1 MPFDT
6 DNFLSVTNGGFLE
19 VTRIN
24 RIYRVNTNKLAA
36 KYNRALL
43 IVNLPSIAAVLTLL
57 AVTLINDGKPLTIF
71 NYKVNFYILTAA
83 VAVAFFTSLFS
94 AVLTNPVL
102 KGHSKETYIEICGG
116 DMVISQFVES
126 AKCEGRHLCYKKLW
140 IIKMADI
147 EDVFYTGR
155 YIVISGKARLF
166 TERSDRLRYSRT
178 ENGIEFEHWWYN
190 ENGGQTL
197 DYIQFRDYY
206 PHGKWLTRRIF
217 NTSEKY
223 KAQQERRRKF
233 NDRMMNIY
241 KKVKSE
247 K

>member
-1 MPFDT
+1 MTDCRSPFAAA
-6 DNFLSVTNGGFLE
+6 VFLE
-19 VTRIN
+19 VTGIN

-57 AVTLINDGKPLTIF
+57 AVTLINDGKPLNIF

-126 AKCEGRHLCYKKLW
+126 AKCEGRNLCYKILYDF
-140 IIKMADI
+140 IADI
-147 EDVFYTGR
+147 GFEQCHPDFPHGFLYVCFCELS
-155 YIVISGKARLF
+155 V
-166 TERSDRLRYSRT
+166 RT
-178 ENGIEFEHWWYN
+178 QFFEHVSK
-190 ENGGQTL
+190 L
-197 DYIQFRDYY
+197 I
-206 PHGKWLTRRIF
+206 
-217 NTSEKY
+217 
-223 KAQQERRRKF
+223 
-233 NDRMMNIY
+233 
-241 KKVKSE
+241 
-247 K
+247 